1 MTGIVVEPYKSIS
14 RGDDAI
20 DVAKAT
26 ARGLVGVAIK
36 PAVGVVDM
44 TTRAVEGVRTAGKY
58 ANDSFQSAVSA
69 SLAAKKLKRRSSIS
83 EAPWRRKARLD
94 PHCPWSRLS
103 HSRMVLSGSSF
114 RMLDSEAAEAQQC
127 LRLTSDS
134 NERFDMVLKH
144 GAALDTRDVR
154 LFGQRTHSIEY
165 CRMTTVMRTLLAI
178 NGGRPARVSRG
189 GGSSPP
195 QVYSTSRTRIR

>member
-1 MTGIVVEPYKSIS
+1 
-14 RGDDAI
+14 
-20 DVAKAT
+20 
-26 ARGLVGVAIK
+26 
-36 PAVGVVDM
+36 M

-144 GAALDTRDVR
+144 GAALDNFGDVR
-154 LFGQRTHSIEY
+154 WFWQRTHSIEY
-165 CRMTTVMRTLLAI
+165 CSDDDGDEDPSGNQRRKART
-178 NGGRPARVSRG
+178 RVTRAV
-189 GGSSPP
+189 GSSPP
-195 QVYSTSRTRIR
+195 RPVYSTSRTWHQMMIVDVESSGRRLCQILSV